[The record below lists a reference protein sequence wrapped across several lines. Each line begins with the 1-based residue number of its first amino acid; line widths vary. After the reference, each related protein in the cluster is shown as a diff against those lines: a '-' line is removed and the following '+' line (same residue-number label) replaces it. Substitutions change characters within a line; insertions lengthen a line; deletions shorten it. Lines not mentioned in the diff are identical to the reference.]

1 MKRFAIAA
9 AIAATIACQSCRSK
23 KQAESYT
30 LMNDSAAYSKTAV
43 ATGRCLDAIHIADD
57 EDRSTAHIHFNDSG
71 GRITV
76 HADGTLDITNIA
88 EAGHSHAATHTSCT
102 SARVSSDSVAA
113 TVRDRQTTHTSTLS
127 YCKEEK
133 SRGIPWETVAAAAVA
148 ATALAIIVL
157 TIYYSRP
164 KS

>member
-23 KQAESYT
+23 RQAESIT

-43 ATGRCLDAIHIADD
+43 ATGRCLDAIHIEDD
-57 EDRSTAHIHFNDSG
+57 EDRSAAHIHFNDSG

-88 EAGHSHAATHTSCT
+88 EAGHSHTASYTRST

-127 YCKEEK
+127 YSKEEK
-133 SRGIPWETVAAAAVA
+133 SRGIPWDAVATAIVAAAA
-148 ATALAIIVL
+148 LAIILL
-157 TIYYSRP
+157 TIYNSQS